1 MIQDIKKYNVWLV
14 YVCMWVFSFFTVWY
28 TAIVMYYTLVH
39 VTKSGY
45 ASDFIKNISTLSNVP
60 MRSFYISIFMFIALF
75 CFVSIRPK
83 LKFFYHHQMI
93 PIFIEL
99 GFSLILMKNIS
110 FSATCILFI
119 VIADC
124 LMYVDKP
131 FDRSICII
139 LVFLAYMFSN
149 YGYLSNYIP
158 MISFQEYLSV
168 YNSRTQG
175 LLMGIEV
182 TLTNLN
188 IVLFIAY
195 IFLYLQKQM
204 NETQKFASLN
214 AELKRLNIQLKGYA
228 NLREKM
234 GETKERNRLA
244 REIHDT
250 LGHTLTGLSVGL
262 EACQVMI
269 DRDVNVTKA
278 QLGILQESAKRGL
291 TDVRRSV
298 DKLKPDALER
308 YSLKEALDMMIMDF
322 QKLTDVTILYLC
334 HLPLVNLNAEE
345 EEIVYRVVQEG
356 MTNSVRHGHATKIYV
371 SIAQADNNLIIIIE
385 DNGQGCKDVNPGFGI
400 HHLTERINLLQ
411 GRIRYYG
418 DNGFELIVEIPMR
431 RGENNG

>member
-1 MIQDIKKYNVWLV
+1 MMQDIKKYNVWIV
-14 YVCMWVFSFFTVWY
+14 YVCMWLFSFFTVWY
-28 TAIVMYYTLVH
+28 IAIVMYYTLVH
-39 VTKSGY
+39 VTQSGY

-60 MRSFYISIFMFIALF
+60 IRSFYIAVFGFIGLF
-75 CFVSIRPK
+75 CFVSIRK
-83 LKFFYHHQMI
+83 KIRFFSRHQII
-93 PIFIEL
+93 PILIEL
-99 GFSLILMKNIS
+99 GLSLLIMKNIS
-110 FSATCILFI
+110 FSATCILFLI
-119 VIADC
+119 IADS
-124 LMYVDKP
+124 LLYVDKP
-131 FDRSICII
+131 VDRSICII
-139 LVFLAYMFSN
+139 LVFLAYMLSN

-168 YNSRTQG
+168 YNSKTQG
-175 LLMGIEV
+175 LLLGIEV
-182 TLTNLN
+182 TLSNLN

-204 NETQKFASLN
+204 D
-214 AELKRLNIQLKGYA
+214 
-228 NLREKM
+228 
-234 GETKERNRLA
+234 ETKERNRLA

-262 EACQVMI
+262 EACRVMI
-269 DRDVNVTKA
+269 DKDVNVTKA
-278 QLGILQESAKRGL
+278 QLGILEESAKRGL

-308 YSLKEALDMMIMDF
+308 YSLKEALDMMIMDY

-334 HLPLVNLNAEE
+334 HLPLVNLNADE

-385 DNGQGCKDVNPGFGI
+385 DNGQGCKNVKPGFGI
-400 HHLTERINLLQ
+400 HHLTERIDLLQ

-418 DNGFELIVEIPMR
+418 DKGFELIVEIPMR

>member
-1 MIQDIKKYNVWLV
+1 
-14 YVCMWVFSFFTVWY
+14 
-28 TAIVMYYTLVH
+28 
-39 VTKSGY
+39 
-45 ASDFIKNISTLSNVP
+45 
-60 MRSFYISIFMFIALF
+60 
-75 CFVSIRPK
+75 
-83 LKFFYHHQMI
+83 
-93 PIFIEL
+93 
-99 GFSLILMKNIS
+99 
-110 FSATCILFI
+110 
-119 VIADC
+119 
-124 LMYVDKP
+124 
-131 FDRSICII
+131 
-139 LVFLAYMFSN
+139 
-149 YGYLSNYIP
+149 
-158 MISFQEYLSV
+158 
-168 YNSRTQG
+168 
-175 LLMGIEV
+175 
-182 TLTNLN
+182 
-188 IVLFIAY
+188 
-195 IFLYLQKQM
+195 
-204 NETQKFASLN
+204 
-214 AELKRLNIQLKGYA
+214 
-228 NLREKM
+228 M

-334 HLPLVNLNAEE
+334 HLPLVNLNADE